1 MTTWRKLLEEEFQIQ
16 NDSWK
21 NIVMMAP
28 SDGKWLDYYFDNDS
42 NVIEGVPFT
51 VWTKNR
57 VYFPLS
63 FDGSEWVG
71 SVSKIPNGIA
81 TAHLSY

>member
-63 FDGSEWVG
+63 FEGPEWVG

>member
-16 NDSWK
+16 NDLWK
-21 NIVMMAP
+21 NIVMMTP
-28 SDGKWLDYYFDNDS
+28 SDGKWLDYYFDDDS
-42 NVIEGVPFT
+42 NIIEGVPFT

-63 FDGSEWVG
+63 FDGSESVG
-71 SVSKIPNGIA
+71 SVSKIPNGIS